1 MSTQPPPP
9 FPFQSG
15 DARSDLLDTVLENI
29 PYAISIF
36 DADLKLV
43 KCNQMYLDILLLPE
57 NLGVPG
63 THIVN
68 FLRINA
74 ELGVYGP
81 GNIETLVN
89 EQLSTIESRKH
100 QTFERVRPDGRVVEV
115 TIKPLPDDSLLIT
128 CEMLTTRQQGEAPVP
143 THQQITKELALAASR
158 FRDFANTAAD
168 WFWEMGPDLR
178 FSYLS
183 DRHEELSGIPASHYI
198 GKTRYESSFE
208 DGGDA
213 NWRQHQDDLDNRRSF
228 HDFRF
233 SRHGEDGQI
242 QYISTS
248 GKPVFDQNEIFLGY
262 RGSAVDISAE
272 VKIRRSL
279 QQAKEL
285 AEFANR
291 SKTAF
296 LANVSHELRTPLNA
310 IIGFSEIMTSEA
322 LGKVQNPIHLSYVTD
337 INQAGTHL
345 LEVINDILD
354 VARIEAGELEIH
366 DEIIDLELIAE
377 ACINMVWARAQKADI
392 KITLDIPKDFPHL
405 QADKTRVKQ
414 TLLNVVTNA
423 VKFSDKGSTISLRA
437 HLISDSINIVISDS
451 GIGIANDD
459 LENIFEPFTQVQ
471 DVLTRPHEGSGLG
484 LALVKSMMEMHGGTV
499 SIDSVLGEGTIVSL
513 TFPLDRTV
521 LEKQYSLDT

>member
-1 MSTQPPPP
+1 MSTQSPPLSPL
-9 FPFQSG
+9 QSG
-15 DARSDLLDTVLENI
+15 DAQSGLLDTVLENI

-43 KCNQMYLDILLLPE
+43 KCNQMYLDILLVPE
-57 NLGVPG
+57 NLGIPG

-81 GNIETLVN
+81 GDIETLVN
-89 EQLSTIESRKH
+89 EQLATIESRKH
-100 QTFERVRPDGRVVEV
+100 QTFERTRPDGRAVEV
-115 TIKPLPDDSLLIT
+115 TTKPLPDGGLLVT
-128 CEMLTTRQQGEAPVP
+128 CDIIATRRQGEAPLP
-143 THQQITKELALAASR
+143 THQQNTKELALAASR

-178 FSYLS
+178 FTYIS
-183 DRHEELSGIPASHYI
+183 DRHEELSGIPASRYL

-208 DGGDA
+208 VGGTA
-213 NWRQHQDDLDNRRSF
+213 KWQQHQDDLDNHRSF
-228 HDFRF
+228 HDFQF
-233 SRHGEDGQI
+233 SRYGEDGQI
-242 QYISTS
+242 QHISTS
-248 GKPVFDQNEIFLGY
+248 GKPVFDENDVFLGY
-262 RGSAVDISAE
+262 RGSAVDITAE
-272 VKIRRSL
+272 KNIRRSL
-279 QQAKEL
+279 QEAKEL

-310 IIGFSEIMTSEA
+310 IIGFSEIMTTEA
-322 LGKVQNPIHLSYVTD
+322 LGKVENPVHLSYVTD

-354 VARIEAGELEIH
+354 VARIESGELEIH

-377 ACINMVWARAQKADI
+377 TCINMVWARAQKADI
-392 KITLDIPKDFPHL
+392 KIILDIPKDFPQM
-405 QADKTRVKQ
+405 QADRTRVRQ
-414 TLLNVVTNA
+414 TLLNLVINA
-423 VKFSDKGSTISLRA
+423 VKFSDKGATISIRA
-437 HLISDSINIVISDS
+437 HLNGDAIDIIVSDS
-451 GIGIANDD
+451 GIGIANEH

-471 DVLTRPHEGSGLG
+471 DILTRPHEGSGLG

-499 SIDSVLGEGTIVSL
+499 SIDSTLGEGTTVTLS
-513 TFPLDRTV
+513 FPPERTV
-521 LEKQYSLDT
+521 LEKQFSLDT